1 MPKVWSA
8 LSVRQPW
15 AALLVGGRKT
25 VEVRT
30 WPTSVRG
37 PVLIHAGKIPDKLAE
52 GWQRVD
58 TPELATTA
66 ELLGG
71 VIGVA
76 DLVECL
82 MYRSAEAFVAD
93 VDRHR
98 NAPDWFKPP
107 VLYGFRFANP
117 RPVRFLPY
125 KGNTFFFKV
134 EGLELS

>member
-1 MPKVWSA
+1 MPGERPA

-15 AALLVGGRKT
+15 AALLVAGRKT

-37 PVLIHAGKIPDKLAE
+37 PVLIHAGKIADKRPD
-52 GWQRVD
+52 GWRWVD
-58 TPELATTA
+58 TPELSTAA

-71 VIGVA
+71 VVGLA

-82 MYRSAEAFVAD
+82 AYRSAEAFAAD
-93 VDRHR
+93 QPRHR
-98 NAPDWFKPP
+98 NAADWFKPP
-107 VLYGFRFANP
+107 VLYGFRFENA
-117 RPVRFLPY
+117 RPVRFLPF

-134 EGLELS
+134 EGLDRS